1 MYSSL
6 SQSSFVQTNLAI
18 VNFLIDANC
27 TLCVDFGSPVR
38 FLTCFLIWTND
49 RNLNYQAIT
58 TEIFSY
64 VLDKILEIGH
74 CVVFSDV
81 FSQKKLYV
89 SPDP

>member
-6 SQSSFVQTNLAI
+6 SLSSFVQTNLAI

-27 TLCVDFGSPVR
+27 ILCIDFGSPVR

-64 VLDKILEIGH
+64 VLDKILEIDH